1 MQDEFFKEDVKRNGL
16 ISQLLGKILDIE
28 KFIRQHQSVN
38 HSDPTAVQAWP
49 VGSVF
54 TSVVSTNP
62 NTLLGYGTWTAFGAG
77 RTLVGLDAG
86 QTEFDTVEETGGS
99 KTHTL
104 ITAEMP
110 SHTHTPQAT
119 GAALWLQGASV
130 GLGYVFNADSTNDGN
145 AQFTN
150 TSTGG
155 GGSHNNLQPYIVV
168 YFWKRTA

>member
-16 ISQLLGKILDIE
+16 ISQLLGKVLDIE
-28 KFIRQHQSVN
+28 KFIRQHQSVD
-38 HSDPTAVQAWP
+38 HSSPSSQAWP

-110 SHTHTPQAT
+110 SHTHTPQAAGASLWLT
-119 GAALWLQGASV
+119 GGAAGA
-130 GLGYVFNADSTNDGN
+130 GYVFNADSTNDGT
-145 AQFTN
+145 AIFTN
-150 TSTGG
+150 TSAGG
-155 GGSHNNLQPYIVV
+155 DGSHNNLQPYIVV

>member
-38 HSDPTAVQAWP
+38 HSDPATVQAWP

-110 SHTHTPQAT
+110 SHTHTPQGAGASLWLE
-119 GAALWLQGASV
+119 GAAAGV
-130 GLGYVFNADSTNDGN
+130 GYVFNADSTNDGN

-155 GGSHNNLQPYIVV
+155 GGSHNNLQPYLVV